1 MKATTWKSLSLHM
14 LYVLIFLTLSGALS
28 YFTADGTA
36 VIGPNPDS
44 VEAQRAD
51 IALSVF
57 WACLIAGSVCLFSF
71 IMSKRAA
78 GQFAPGKY
86 PCEPAA

>member
-1 MKATTWKSLSLHM
+1 MKAATWKSLSLHM
-14 LYVLIFLTLSGALS
+14 LYVLLFFTFSGVLS

-36 VIGPNPDS
+36 VIGPNPAS

-57 WACLIAGSVCLFSF
+57 WACLITGSVCLFSF
-71 IMSKRAA
+71 VMSKHAA
-78 GQFAPGKY
+78 WKSASSKY
-86 PCEPAA
+86 PSEPAA